1 MLRRSDRAAAQR
13 ARLCRVGCA
22 VWGVGCGVWGVPGAN
37 DFLTPLEVEWGEEI
51 YGQAALAHA
60 AHPKLFP
67 FRV

>member
-1 MLRRSDRAAAQR
+1 MLRRSDRAAALNVR
-13 ARLCRVGCA
+13 GYV
-22 VWGVGCGVWGVPGAN
+22 VWGVPGAN